1 MKRVGLISL
10 GCAKNLIDSEMFLA
24 TFPKDEYTFCADP
37 YEADVLIL
45 NTCGFI
51 QDARDEAIG
60 QLQMIKMMG
69 YHKPLIVT
77 GCFVQ
82 KDKKQ
87 LQELFPEV
95 TRFISIDE
103 YPFFHKIVG
112 EVLRRHLHP
121 VLS

>member
-24 TFPKDEYTFCADP
+24 TFPKDEYIFCADP

-60 QLQMIKMMG
+60 QLQTIKMMG

-87 LQELFPEV
+87 LQELFP
-95 TRFISIDE
+95 
-103 YPFFHKIVG
+103 
-112 EVLRRHLHP
+112 
-121 VLS
+121 